1 MRGQVRFSGVT
12 TIAYMPE
19 NFAGSYFI
27 ANLHRN
33 CAGPHMSIEGVQAV
47 TDIHYDMVAAG
58 IEEVDVDRDL
68 SRMRNVSRNTVQHLD
83 HFARR
88 HAVDRCVVAEV
99 AGVLIFG
106 TGPGGA

>member
-1 MRGQVRFSGVT
+1 MRVQGRFGGVSA
-12 TIAYMPE
+12 IAYMAE
-19 NFAGSYFI
+19 NLAGSYFI

-33 CAGPHMSIEGVQAV
+33 RAGPHMGIKGVQAV
-47 TDIHYDMVAAG
+47 SDIHYDIVAAG

-68 SRMRNVSRNTVQHLD
+68 SRMRDIFRNTVHHLN

-99 AGVLIFG
+99 TGVLILG
-106 TGPGGA
+106 TGPSGA